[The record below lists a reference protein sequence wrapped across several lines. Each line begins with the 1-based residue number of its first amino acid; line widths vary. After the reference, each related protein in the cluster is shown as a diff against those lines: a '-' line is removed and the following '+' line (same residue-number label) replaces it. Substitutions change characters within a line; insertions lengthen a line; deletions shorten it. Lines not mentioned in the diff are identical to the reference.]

1 MDYGPISL
9 ALQECDRSTVVSSG
23 TSVKNAWL
31 TVVVVVLLLPFCSSL
46 AEGTGKDTT
55 PAQKKPGYHSENF
68 RVRPLLSIR
77 QVYDNNVFGT
87 DRHTRSDWITLISPQ
102 LKVDS
107 SWSRHSLRLRAGA
120 ESGSY
125 WEYEDEDYL
134 DYWGSGEARFD
145 LNENTDL
152 FGGLGFSYEHE
163 GRDSPDSPAREKEP
177 TTYTSFNA
185 NAGLKTTVDD
195 TSYRLGG
202 TYEILDYDDVPGI
215 GGPVIND
222 DRDRELIGLG
232 IRAAHQLAED
242 NSIFLQASY
251 NRRNYDDKFDQFGF
265 ERSSEGYRAA
275 LGVTRD
281 WGTGNEFEAYLGVL
295 GQDYDDRRFDTVSKA
310 DFGGRLT
317 LVPDKATKVRVRL
330 QRSLEETTD
339 IGSPGY
345 LNTSLSGSLHHRF
358 SPRFI
363 PYLNLG
369 YSYYDFLETGR
380 EDHTYSAG
388 AGLKYFVTRNAY
400 VVLGASH
407 AYRNSNDKGQFL
419 FSNDFEKTGVF
430 LNFTALLYP
439 LLPQ

>member
-1 MDYGPISL
+1 ML
-9 ALQECDRSTVVSSG
+9 C
-23 TSVKNAWL
+23 
-31 TVVVVVLLLPFCSSL
+31 LPPDATL
-46 AEGTGKDTT
+46 AEAIGEDT
-55 PAQKKPGYHSENF
+55 AAAKKKPGYHSENF
-68 RVRPLLSIR
+68 RVRPSLSIR
-77 QVYDNNVFGT
+77 QIYDDNVFRT
-87 DRHTRSDWITLISPQ
+87 DKHTRWDWITLVSPQ

-107 SWSRHSLRLRAGA
+107 SWTRHSLRLRAGA

-125 WEYEDEDYL
+125 WEYDDENYL
-134 DYWGSGEARFD
+134 DYWGKGEARID

-163 GRDSPDSPAREKEP
+163 GRDSPDSPVRELEP
-177 TTYTSFNA
+177 TTYKTFNA
-185 NAGLKTTVDD
+185 NTGVKTTFGN

-202 TYEILDYDDVPGI
+202 TYETLDYDNVPGI

-232 IRAAHQLAED
+232 VRVTRRRDEH
-242 NSIFLQASY
+242 SRIFLQASY
-251 NRRNYDDKFDQFGF
+251 DRRDYDHSPDQYGF
-265 ERSSEGYRAA
+265 KRSSEGHRAA
-275 LGVTRD
+275 LGMAED
-281 WGTGNEFEAYLGVL
+281 WGDGNEFEAYLGVL
-295 GQDYDDRRFDTVSKA
+295 NQDYDDPRFDTVSKP

-317 LVPDKATKVRVRL
+317 LALEKVTKIGATL

-345 LNTSLSGSLHHRF
+345 LNTSFSANLQHRV

-380 EDHTYSAG
+380 KDRTYSAG
-388 AGLKYFVTRNAY
+388 AGLKYFVTHNTY

-407 AYRNSNDKGQFL
+407 AYRNSNDKGLFL
-419 FSNDFEKTGVF
+419 LSNDFRNTGVF

-439 LLPQ
+439 LSPP